1 MVIRRVLLDAFGT
14 VFSPREP
21 VFHQYT
27 SVARSFGLQVEE
39 GRVKDGFKQAFK
51 SWAKSHPLY
60 GKRSTPPLDAAQ
72 WWTGVIEETF
82 RRAGV
87 PESDFGPVS
96 ARLCDTLVHRF
107 WGEDGYALHDD
118 VHPLLQS
125 LHALGLPPP
134 VIVSNT
140 DPSVSLILRALGT
153 MEGQTD
159 PLDAGIRERE
169 VWTTWELEQEKG
181 SAAFWEEVLVR
192 LRATARDRGEDEL
205 KADAVLVVGDEA
217 VSDYEAP
224 RQVGMQSLLL
234 RRLPVG
240 EHARSSYS
248 DNESAVAEAYTIA
261 SLLELVE
268 FVKQVKGA

>member
-21 VFHQYT
+21 VFQQYS
-27 SVARSFGLQVEE
+27 SVARSFGLQVDE
-39 GRVKDGFKQAFK
+39 GRVKDGFKHAFK
-51 SWAKSHPLY
+51 NWAKLHPLY

-72 WWTGVIEETF
+72 WWTGVIDETF

-87 PESDFGPVS
+87 PDSDFEPVS
-96 ARLCDTLVHRF
+96 ASLCDALVHRF
-107 WGEDGYALHDD
+107 WGKDGYALHDD

-134 VIVSNT
+134 IIVSNT
-140 DPSVSLILRALGT
+140 DPSVSRILGALGT
-153 MEGQTD
+153 LEGQTD

-181 SAAFWEEVLVR
+181 GTAFWEQVLVR
-192 LRATARDRGEDEL
+192 LRATARERGEDEL
-205 KADAVLVVGDEA
+205 RADEVLVVGDEA

-224 RQVGMQSLLL
+224 RRVGMQSLLL
-234 RRLPVG
+234 RRMPVG
-240 EHARSSYS
+240 EHARASYS
-248 DNESAVAEAYTIA
+248 DDESAIAKADTVAD
-261 SLLELVE
+261 LLEVIKFVE
-268 FVKQVKGA
+268 RSTGA